1 MLFFAVG
8 LVGIIIAVLLYSLA
22 HTNRRAYGLLSMFV
36 YLYFTAISSV
46 LLFMMLFTDHDVT
59 WCNENI
65 LMLNPLVVIP
75 LIQSI
80 VIVFRPKTG
89 LGATRAVFRI
99 LLTLALAS
107 LTLKGLFPTLFIQ
120 ENLYVYA
127 MILPTYVAM
136 SVFKERD
143 RHV

>member
-1 MLFFAVG
+1 
-8 LVGIIIAVLLYSLA
+8 
-22 HTNRRAYGLLSMFV
+22 MFV

-46 LLFMMLFTDHDVT
+46 LLFMMLFTNHDVT

-107 LTLKGLFPTLFIQ
+107 LTLKGLFPT
-120 ENLYVYA
+120 NLYVYA